1 MIGSKKR
8 LIELAN
14 DAQKKADETVTP
26 TTRALYR
33 GMEMAYLDSADRVDW
48 DKTWSRGED
57 E

>member
-8 LIELAN
+8 LIELAD
-14 DAQKKADETVTP
+14 DAQKKADEATTT

-48 DKTWSRGED
+48 DKTWNREEGE
-57 E
+57 